1 MLANYQHLFNISAIN
16 LGLRLGS
23 LQIII
28 TLTVGVKFTFL
39 QSGVKI
45 LLACPGIEPT
55 MFDLSSQSGAFDGA
69 MSFSE
74 QVFPQCS
81 FPKHIF
87 PSKKL
92 WVMLC

>member
-1 MLANYQHLFNISAIN
+1 
-16 LGLRLGS
+16 
-23 LQIII
+23 
-28 TLTVGVKFTFL
+28 
-39 QSGVKI
+39 

-74 QVFPQCS
+74 QVFPQYS